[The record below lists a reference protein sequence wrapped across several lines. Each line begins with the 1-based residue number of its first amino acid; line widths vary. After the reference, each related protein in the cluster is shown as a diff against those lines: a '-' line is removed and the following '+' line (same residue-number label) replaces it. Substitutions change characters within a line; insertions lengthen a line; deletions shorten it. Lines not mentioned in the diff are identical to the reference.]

1 MRYEQEHTPSG
12 DETYQRTW
20 REFGSDWRGSEP
32 FLAALEFMGV
42 KKNAMTPLPMRFAT
56 PRRWTG
62 IKCESTA
69 DGEALII
76 SLQRCAQDF

>member
-32 FLAALEFMGV
+32 FRAALEFMGS
-42 KKNAMTPLPMRFAT
+42 KKRYDSVADAFRNTETVDRYQMREH
-56 PRRWTG
+56 G
-62 IKCESTA
+62 
-69 DGEALII
+69 
-76 SLQRCAQDF
+76 